1 MGYRVNSISDQKVH
15 GLASEKYI

>member
-1 MGYRVNSISDQKVH
+1 MGYRVNSISDQKGH